1 MTHDTIPSTYSL
13 PRITTLLVSLLVA
26 LGSGT
31 NYVSFNAQFSPHFGA
46 EIDGVVGLLRYV
58 TVLMKTC
65 GRGAQPTI
73 FHGSLRTANGRKAR
87 DHAHSVERCRS
98 CWQ

>member
-31 NYVSFNAQFSPHFGA
+31 NYVRFNVQFLPHFRA
-46 EIDGVVGLLRYV
+46 ETEDVVGLLRYV
-58 TVLMKTC
+58 TVL
-65 GRGAQPTI
+65 
-73 FHGSLRTANGRKAR
+73 
-87 DHAHSVERCRS
+87 
-98 CWQ
+98 